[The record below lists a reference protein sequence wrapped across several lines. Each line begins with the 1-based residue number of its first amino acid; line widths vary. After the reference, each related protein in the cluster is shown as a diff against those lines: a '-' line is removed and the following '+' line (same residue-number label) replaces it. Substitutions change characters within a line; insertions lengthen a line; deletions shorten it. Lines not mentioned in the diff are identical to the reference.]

1 MDINWMR
8 AGLLGMSLLL
18 ALPAQ
23 ADNVVV
29 IGHSQLPKLNA
40 GALRKLYTG
49 RSTEVNGAPVIVV
62 NALPGSPVR
71 NRFLSLYVEQDDE
84 RYVAYWTVRRFIG
97 KGLPPKEM
105 ESSAA
110 IIDFVQKTPGAIGYI
125 DAADL
130 KPGLNV
136 LARQ

>member
-1 MDINWMR
+1 MNINRMR
-8 AGLLGMSLLL
+8 AGLLVMALLL

-29 IGHSQLPKLNA
+29 IGHVQLPKLNA

-49 RSTEVNGAPVIVV
+49 RTTEVNGAPVVVV

-97 KGLPPKEM
+97 KGLPPREM

-110 IIDFVQKTPGAIGYI
+110 IIDFVQRTPGAIGYI
-125 DAADL
+125 DAAEL

>member
-1 MDINWMR
+1 MNINGMR
-8 AGLLGMSLLL
+8 AGLLGLTLLL
-18 ALPAQ
+18 AVPAQ

-40 GALRKLYTG
+40 VALRKLYTG

-71 NRFLSLYVEQDDE
+71 NRFLSTYVDQDDE

-105 ESSAA
+105 DSAA
-110 IIDFVQKTPGAIGYI
+110 AVIEFVQKTPGAIGYV
-125 DAADL
+125 DAAEL
-130 KPGLNV
+130 RPGLNV